1 MANMQLEG
9 KLNELGKF
17 LVENGPGFL
26 RLFVNL
32 SKMFPK
38 HTDFYK
44 AGDLIGRLFEHL
56 PE

>member
-1 MANMQLEG
+1 MNPQLEG

-17 LVENGPGFL
+17 LSDNGPGL
-26 RLFVNL
+26 LKLFVAL

-44 AGDLIGRLFEHL
+44 LGGFVEDVFEHL
-56 PE
+56 P